1 MTRKHSTTGRAGQ
14 LEQRYLCPRCEAWMV
29 ELSAVY
35 GATAYVC
42 GNVACATWVPALS
55 IDDTVV
61 RPIICPGYTCRRCEQ
76 AVTAVLLSSQQVICT
91 CPRCRYR
98 NWQYE
103 ARLAELE
110 AHKRDQA
117 QRLQREMAHIPFARM
132 TPQLR
137 ASCRNPE
144 RAAQAMI
151 ESNRTQ
157 RHAHEQLAK
166 VARDLEGHYY
176 CVRHQVQMR
185 RCDWGFYCPIRR
197 CSCTYRPQSWR

>member
-1 MTRKHSTTGRAGQ
+1 
-14 LEQRYLCPRCEAWMV
+14 MV

-35 GATAYVC
+35 GTTAYVC

-55 IDDTVV
+55 IDDTVI

-76 AVTAVLLSSQQVICT
+76 PVTAVLLSSQRVICT

-103 ARLAELE
+103 ERLAELE

-117 QRLQREMAHIPFARM
+117 LRLQREMAYIHFARM
-132 TPQLR
+132 TPELR
-137 ASCRNPE
+137 ASCQNPE
-144 RAAQAMI
+144 RAARAMI
-151 ESNRTQ
+151 RSNRAQ

-166 VARDLEGHYY
+166 VARDLEGQYY
-176 CVRHQVQMR
+176 CVRHQVQLR

-197 CSCTYRPQSWR
+197 CSCTYRP